1 MIIFN
6 FQFSNTFCKI
16 QCSFRILKIV
26 QNLTKSTC
34 TGQENQIA
42 LESHFEGNCTSIFNV
57 ILEFQHEQG
66 KILLKKR
73 CFSHEKILM

>member
-1 MIIFN
+1 MIIKFFFYLEIN
-6 FQFSNTFCKI
+6 FLLI
-16 QCSFRILKIV
+16 CSFRILKIG

-73 CFSHEKILM
+73 CFSHEEILM

>member
-1 MIIFN
+1 MVRR
-6 FQFSNTFCKI
+6 QRCTLQLTTK
-16 QCSFRILKIV
+16 ILKIV
-26 QNLTKSTC
+26 QNLAKSTC

-73 CFSHEKILM
+73 CFSHEEILMRYSK